1 MLIPTLEYCLAQAGC
16 LFQRWNTAWPERGAY
31 SNVGILRG
39 LGEGG
44 GVLIPTLEY
53 CPGGVLI
60 PTLEYCLAQAGCLFQ
75 RWKTAW
81 PDRGAYSNVGILR
94 GLGWGGAY
102 SNVGMLLGQG
112 GVLIPT
118 LEYCLA

>member
-39 LGEGG
+39 L
-44 GVLIPTLEY
+44 
-53 CPGGVLI
+53 GGVLI